1 MIADKG
7 YDSDAIRDD
16 LVARNVEA
24 VIPMRRCRKVQT
36 PIDGT
41 VYSLMK
47 LIERCFRVARRMSF
61 TICSGVPARVSDFC
75 LICASPKSYDEP
87 EILTSSSHPICLK
100 GPPPDNKALAKRRP
114 SLFGCQSPQK
124 WGHYS
129 TSIHSLRGPFVFS
142 RSSIWRRRVARA
154 WLAADSAPF
163 RNWHSLRVA

>member
-1 MIADKG
+1 MQEPGPRPSIMIADKG

-100 GPPPDNKALAKRRP
+100 GPAAGQQSTCQKAAVPFWVPITPKMG
-114 SLFGCQSPQK
+114 SLF
-124 WGHYS
+124 Y
-129 TSIHSLRGPFVFS
+129 I
-142 RSSIWRRRVARA
+142 
-154 WLAADSAPF
+154 DSQP
-163 RNWHSLRVA
+163 